1 MSEREADQLRQALD
15 ALTKMRVRLEA
26 AERTKA
32 EPIAIV
38 GIGCRFPGGA
48 HDPAALWTL
57 LMNGVDAITEVP
69 ADRWDAGDLYD
80 PDPLAAGKASSRWGG
95 FLDDIEGFDAAFFGI
110 SPREAA
116 RMDPQQR
123 LLLEVAWDALEDA
136 GLGTAALAGRAAG
149 VFVGVH
155 SHSSDYW
162 NLQARDRAGLD
173 AYAGTGT
180 SHSVLAGRLSY
191 LLDLRGPSMAI
202 DTACSSSLVA
212 VHLACQA
219 LRAGE
224 CGLALAAGVNVILS
238 PEFTVAASR
247 MQMLAADGRCKAF
260 DARADGFVRGEGCGV
275 VVLKRLSDALAAGDP
290 VRAVIRGSGVN
301 QDGRTNGLTAPNG
314 HAQATLIRGVLA
326 GAGVAGAEIG
336 YVEAHGTGTP
346 LGDPI
351 EIEALAA
358 ALGPRETGSP
368 CHVGSLKANVGH
380 LEGAAGI
387 AGLIKATL
395 AVQRGAIPPQVHFQ
409 RLNPHI
415 SLEGTPLAIA
425 TEGRAWPAGSGPRRA
440 GVSSFGWSGTNA
452 HVVLEEAPLRPVAA
466 LDDGSAPCLL
476 AISARSTAALDAA
489 LRGYRAFVPGAS
501 ASLGDIAYTAAV
513 RRSHHAHRA
522 AVVAGSKAE
531 AVDRLQALIDGEA
544 RRGTALGAREESG
557 PPRVVFVFPGQ
568 GSQWL
573 GMGRGLLASSAVF
586 RAALERCSEALRE
599 HVSWSLLDELTAE
612 EHASRL
618 GEIDVVQPVLWAIQV
633 ALAAEWRAWG
643 VEPAAV
649 VGHSM
654 GEIAAAHVAGALTL
668 AESAAIICRRSRLLR
683 ALSGRGA
690 MALVDLSRAD
700 AEAALRGHET
710 ALAVAVLNSPRSSVI
725 SGDPTALQALLGVL
739 RGRGVFCR
747 EISVDVASHSP
758 QVDALLVPLRAALR
772 DLAPKA
778 VAVPMHS
785 TVTGALCPGSD
796 LDAGY
801 WARNLRE
808 PVLFSSVV
816 RSLAESGHTR
826 FVEISPH
833 PILTPA
839 IEETLASLGIAGAAI
854 PSLRRHEDEWSSMLE
869 SVGAL
874 WAAGG
879 AVAWERLFP
888 GARRPVGLPRYPWQH
903 ERFWLAAEPPG
914 QRTVEQPFLGRRLEI
929 AETPGRIAWEVE
941 LDGDAPD
948 ARLEH
953 RLRGIGML
961 PASAIVAT
969 MIAAAREASRASG
982 MIADIE
988 FRRAIVVPEPGARL
1002 RMQTVLTPL
1011 GEDEARVAVYTRS
1024 GGEPWVLHAEARL
1037 AAGAPRPDGA
1047 GDPAAIRA
1055 RLTGADPAR
1064 AFYERLRG
1072 LDVEIPD
1079 RLRVLQRL
1087 HRLAGD
1093 VMATVDD
1100 RGALAPGAHDVG
1112 KLAET
1117 LDACFQLPAAGAGS
1131 DGSVSA
1137 AMPVRIDD
1145 LHVHRSAKAVTAHAR
1160 RRGADAGLE
1169 GSTWD
1174 VRMLDEAGVPV
1185 LEIKGLRL
1193 KEVVTGTVGADLYE
1207 VQWSAP
1213 TVSRRVLGAAPSG
1226 TWIVLADS
1234 LGVAAALARRLE
1246 ADGATAVT
1254 LERGEGWERTLGQRA
1269 SGGDCRGVVD
1279 LWSLERPLDRS
1290 ESEPPP
1296 APTACQDGLRVLQ
1309 TLLGMG
1315 EARPP
1320 RLWLVTKGAQP
1331 VGPGSV
1337 RAPLAS
1343 ALWGLGR
1350 VLGEE
1355 HPEMWGGLVD
1365 LDPTGSPEEDAGNLL
1380 AELRRADDEAET
1392 AYRRGRRHIPRLVRS
1407 GQGGDILALRP
1418 DASYLITGGLGALG
1432 SRVAR
1437 WMAGRG
1443 ARHLVLLSRAPL
1455 PPRTEWPALTGAA
1468 GLRADTIRQI
1478 ESMGARV
1485 QHVAVDVADPAALA
1499 GFLDDLRLE
1508 GWPPIRG
1515 IVHAAAVI
1523 DDRLLHRLDPS
1534 SLEQVWRAKAL
1545 GAWWLH
1551 RLLEKEPLDFFV
1563 LFSSLGSILG
1573 QTGQGSYAAANA
1585 FLDGLALHR
1594 AASGLPAIS
1603 INWGAWSD
1611 LGFAATTGGR
1621 QVVEELRGRGIGSL
1635 APERALDLLEQ
1646 ALGGRRP
1653 QVAAFALDRVP
1664 AGESKAGSRRPRL
1677 LAGLLGGGRP
1687 AAPPDEN
1694 ALASELRGLPAD
1706 SRRARLER
1714 LLCEKLGRVLKI
1726 SPDRIERRKPL
1737 GTIGVDS
1744 LVALEFRR
1752 HLEAALELAL
1762 PATMVFNHPTVV
1774 DLAAYLSDRI
1784 APDPT
1789 STGRAES
1796 ATAASVEQ
1804 AVERVDQLSDEEAA
1818 QALLA
1823 SRRPARG
1830 R

>member
-1 MSEREADQLRQALD
+1 MSEREAEQLRHALD
-15 ALTKMRVRLEA
+15 AITKMRVRLEA

-38 GIGCRFPGGA
+38 GIGCRFPGGV

-57 LMNGVDAITEVP
+57 LMSGVDAITEVP

-95 FLDDIEGFDAAFFGI
+95 FLDDVDGFDAAFFGI

-136 GLGTAALAGRAAG
+136 GLSTAALAGRAAG

-224 CGLALAAGVNVILS
+224 CGVAFAAGVNVILS
-238 PEFTVAASR
+238 PEFTLAASR

-275 VVLKRLSDALAAGDP
+275 VVLKRLADALAAGDP

-358 ALGPRETGSP
+358 ALGPRAAGSP
-368 CHVGSLKANVGH
+368 CHVGSVKANVGH

-395 AVQRGAIPPQVHFQ
+395 VVQHGAIPPQVHFE

-425 TEGRAWPAGSGPRRA
+425 REGGAWPAGAGPRRA

-452 HVVLEEAPLRPVAA
+452 HVVLEEAPSRPAA
-466 LDDGSAPCLL
+466 APADESAPGLL

-489 LRGYRAFVPGAS
+489 LRGYRAFIPAAS

-513 RRSHHAHRA
+513 RRTHHAHRA

-531 AVDRLQALIDGEA
+531 AAERVQALIDGEA
-544 RRGTALGAREESG
+544 RRGTAIGAREESG
-557 PPRVVFVFPGQ
+557 PARVVFVFPGQ

-586 RAALERCSEALRE
+586 RAALERCGEALRE

-612 EHASRL
+612 EQASRL
-618 GEIDVVQPVLWAIQV
+618 GGIDVVQPVLWAIQV
-633 ALAAEWRAWG
+633 ALAAQWRAWG

-668 AESAAIICRRSRLLR
+668 TESAAVICRRSRLLR

-758 QVDALLVPLRAALR
+758 QVDALLAPLRAALR

-778 VAVPMHS
+778 AAVPMYS

-808 PVLFSSVV
+808 PVLFSSVI

-826 FVEISPH
+826 FLEVSPH
-833 PILTPA
+833 PILIPA
-839 IEETLASLGIAGAAI
+839 IDETLASLGIVGAAI

-888 GARRPVGLPRYPWQH
+888 GVRRPVGLPRYPWQH
-903 ERFWLAAEPPG
+903 ERFWLAAEPSG
-914 QRTVEQPFLGRRLEI
+914 LRTVERPFLGRRIEI

-941 LDGDAPD
+941 LDGDGPD
-948 ARLEH
+948 TRLEH
-953 RLRGIGML
+953 RLHGVGML

-969 MIAAAREASRASG
+969 MIAAAREASRAPG
-982 MIADIE
+982 VMADIE
-988 FRRAIVVPEPGARL
+988 FRRAIVVPGPGARL

-1011 GEDEARVAVYTRS
+1011 GEDEARVAVYTRR
-1024 GGEPWVLHAEARL
+1024 GVEPWVLHAEARL
-1037 AAGAPRPDGA
+1037 AGGSPRPDGA
-1047 GDPAAIRA
+1047 EDPAAIRA
-1055 RLTGADPAR
+1055 RLTGAAPAR
-1064 AFYERLRG
+1064 AFYEGLRG

-1079 RLRVLQRL
+1079 RLRVLQHL

-1112 KLAET
+1112 KLAEA

-1131 DGSVSA
+1131 DGSGSA
-1137 AMPVRIDD
+1137 AMPVRIDE
-1145 LHVHRSAKAVTAHAR
+1145 LHVYAPAKTVTAHAC
-1160 RRGADAGLE
+1160 RRGAGAGLD
-1169 GSTWD
+1169 GPTWD
-1174 VRMLDEAGVPV
+1174 VRMLDEAGVPAV
-1185 LEIKGLRL
+1185 EVKGLRL
-1193 KEVVTGTVGADLYE
+1193 KEVVTGSVGADLYE
-1207 VQWSAP
+1207 VQWSVP
-1213 TVSRRVLGAAPSG
+1213 TTPRQSLGAAPSG

-1234 LGVAAALARRLE
+1234 LGVGAALARRLE
-1246 ADGATAVT
+1246 ADGATAVL
-1254 LERGEGWERTLGQRA
+1254 LERDQGWDRALGQRA
-1269 SGGDCRGVVD
+1269 SGGQCRGVID
-1279 LWSLERPLDRS
+1279 LWGLDR
-1290 ESEPPP
+1290 PGDDPLP
-1296 APTACQDGLRVLQ
+1296 APTVCQDGVRVLQ

-1331 VGPGSV
+1331 VGLGPV
-1337 RAPLAS
+1337 DAPLAS

-1365 LDPTGSPEEDAGNLL
+1365 LDPTASPEEDAGNLL
-1380 AELRRADDEAET
+1380 AELRRADDEAEA
-1392 AYRRGRRHIPRLVRS
+1392 AYRRGRRHLPRLVRS
-1407 GQGGDILALRP
+1407 GQGGGTLALRP
-1418 DASYLITGGLGALG
+1418 DVTYLITGGLGALG

-1455 PPRTEWPALTGAA
+1455 PARAEWPALTGAA

-1478 ESMGARV
+1478 EALGARV
-1485 QHVAVDVADPAALA
+1485 RHVAVDVADPAALA
-1499 GFLDDLRLE
+1499 ALLAGVRRE

-1515 IVHAAAVI
+1515 VVHAAAVI

-1594 AASGLPAIS
+1594 AGSGLPAVS

-1621 QVVEELRGRGIGSL
+1621 QVVEELRGQGIGSL

-1646 ALGGRRP
+1646 ALGSRRP
-1653 QVAAFALDRVP
+1653 QVAAFALNRAS
-1664 AGESKAGSRRPRL
+1664 AGESKAGSRWPRL

-1687 AAPPDEN
+1687 AASPDEGG
-1694 ALASELRGLPAD
+1694 LAGELRGLSVDA
-1706 SRRARLER
+1706 RRARLER

-1726 SPDRIERRKPL
+1726 APDRIECRKPL

-1744 LVALEFRR
+1744 LIALEFRR
-1752 HLEAALELAL
+1752 HLEAALDVAL

-1774 DLAAYLSDRI
+1774 DLAGYLSDRI
-1784 APDPT
+1784 APDPA
-1789 STGRAES
+1789 STGRVEDAP
-1796 ATAASVEQ
+1796 AASVER
-1804 AVERVDQLSDEEAA
+1804 AVGRVDQLSDEEAA

-1823 SRRPARG
+1823 ARRPARG